1 VSRPQLRKAV
11 RPRLIPA
18 VLGFGAVIAVA
29 GCSAGQVTQTN
40 SQVAA
45 VNGDS
50 GTVRNIGVQ
59 DAQLT
64 FPTGRP
70 FYPAGASAPL
80 QAILVNNG
88 TQGDRLVKVSSPY
101 AASAQISG
109 DTDLP
114 GDTALNAYGIPP
126 ASSEQPTSPGGA
138 APTSSTAPASST
150 APTSSTV
157 PTSGTTSPAAPH
169 TVDITLTGLTQ
180 QIGPGVTI
188 PVTFV
193 FQQAGPVTVQVPIGA
208 DKMPRPNQSN
218 LG

>member
-1 VSRPQLRKAV
+1 VNRPQLHKAV

-29 GCSAGQVTQTN
+29 GCSAGQVTQTSN
-40 SQVAA
+40 QVAA
-45 VNGDS
+45 VNGGS
-50 GTVRNIGVQ
+50 GAVRNIGVE

-64 FPTGRP
+64 FPAGQS

-80 QAILVNNG
+80 QTILVNNG
-88 TQGDRLVKVSSPY
+88 TQDDRLIKVSSPY

-109 DTDLP
+109 DTNLP
-114 GDTALNAYGIPP
+114 GDTSLNAYGIPP
-126 ASSEQPTSPGGA
+126 ASPQQPTSPGEA
-138 APTSSTAPASST
+138 APSSSPAPA
-150 APTSSTV
+150 
-157 PTSGTTSPAAPH
+157 SGTTSPAAPH